1 MSNPRSAN
9 RSSTSRKLK
18 VKRAWSQTA
27 WRMTSGGNRWRV
39 KEMVCIPTCYTEKS
53 IEVRALNVTMPVLD
67 PNIKEKAPKPDDG
80 QLWKRGFIVA
90 VYSEKYLEG
99 AREFATPATGACRA
113 ISSLHDEYLKQSA
126 NNPGMVPVVKFDGA
140 TPTQIGKGHTNV
152 PILTIE
158 KWAPRPNALKNGA
171 DNPSAPE
178 QAVTSGPWDEPPSTE
193 PDDEF

>member
-1 MSNPRSAN
+1 MLNLANNSNFKPHIRWMA
-9 RSSTSRKLK
+9 STSTWMKSTDDGMVEVQIPLAIFDLEN
-18 VKRAWSQTA
+18 VKTGWVDFPEGEGPE
-27 WRMTSGGNRWRV
+27 W
-39 KEMVCIPTCYTEKS
+39 
-53 IEVRALNVTMPVLD
+53 VLD

-80 QLWKRGFIVA
+80 QPWKRGFIVA

-113 ISSLHDEYLKQSA
+113 ISSLHDEYLKQSG

-152 PILTIE
+152 PILKIE